1 MRPEQE
7 LAAIFVSLS
16 TAMTIAVSATAPEP
30 APDQRSTLYMPPV
43 WRRAFNLTQ
52 RDRLGKLNELART
65 LAVAAHTPEWMAR
78 MALDVVYIP
87 GREGDLDDVNND
99 APALEM
105 ALMAMGLNPSQV
117 VWAAS
122 TLN

>member
-16 TAMTIAVSATAPEP
+16 TAMAIAVSATPPEP
-30 APDQRSTLYMPPV
+30 APDERSSLYMPPV
-43 WRRAFNLTQ
+43 MRRAFNLAQ
-52 RDRLGKLNELART
+52 RDRVGKLNELARA
-65 LAVAAHTPEWMAR
+65 LAAASRTPQWMAH

-87 GREGDLDDVNND
+87 GREADLDDVNND

>member
-1 MRPEQE
+1 MRSEQE

-16 TAMTIAVSATAPEP
+16 TAMTIAVSAATPEP

-43 WRRAFNLTQ
+43 WRRAFNLNQ
-52 RDRLGKLNELART
+52 RDRLGKFNELVRALATAAR
-65 LAVAAHTPEWMAR
+65 TPEWMAR

-87 GREGDLDDVNND
+87 GREADLDDVNND

-105 ALMAMGLNPSQV
+105 ALMAMGLNPNHV
-117 VWAAS
+117 AWASS
-122 TLN
+122 TPN

>member
-16 TAMTIAVSATAPEP
+16 TAMAVAVSAAGPEP
-30 APDQRSTLYMPPV
+30 APDQRSSLYMPPV
-43 WRRAFNLTQ
+43 MRRAFNLAQ
-52 RDRLGKLNELART
+52 HDRVGKLNELARA
-65 LAVAAHTPEWMAR
+65 LSVASRTPEWMAH

-87 GREGDLDDVNND
+87 GREADLDDVNND

-117 VWAAS
+117 VWSAS